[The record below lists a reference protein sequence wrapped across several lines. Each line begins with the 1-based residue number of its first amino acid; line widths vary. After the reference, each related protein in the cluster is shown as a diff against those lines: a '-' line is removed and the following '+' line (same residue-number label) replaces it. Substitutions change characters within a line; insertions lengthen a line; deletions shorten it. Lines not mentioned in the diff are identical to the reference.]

1 MLCPLY
7 GHVAWEYSF
16 VIESVKALPN
26 TINSK
31 LLNLIPKHIMGSIV
45 DQKNYIKIPCFKQQK
60 LYWLNFTIPKR
71 DKPHEI
77 NTEKQNRIKTNSN
90 FFMLFFSSIVKL

>member
-7 GHVAWEYSF
+7 GHVAWEYFF

-45 DQKNYIKIPCFKQQK
+45 DQKNYIK
-60 LYWLNFTIPKR
+60 
-71 DKPHEI
+71 
-77 NTEKQNRIKTNSN
+77 NS
-90 FFMLFFSSIVKL
+90 LF